1 MSEDIINRVAK
12 SGIVSIDLGEYYP
25 VEEIAELDLKPWLF
39 KGLILKEADFRKDIE
54 EYNWQQ
60 FNGKRVAVFCSAD
73 AIIPVWAYM
82 LISMKL
88 TGAAKGIVFGSKS
101 NLLSQYYHDTLNKI
115 DLSEYKGHRIVI
127 KGCGDKDVPESAYLE
142 ITQLLVPIAKTIMY
156 GEPCS
161 TVPVYKSKPGY
172 KS

>member
-1 MSEDIINRVAK
+1 MDDIINRVAK
-12 SGIVSIDLGEYYP
+12 SGIESIDLGEYYP
-25 VEEIAELDLKPWLF
+25 KEEIAEIDLKDWLF

-60 FNGKRVAVFCSAD
+60 FSNKLVAVFCSAD

-88 TGAAKGIVFGSKS
+88 APIAKTIVFGDK
-101 NLLSQYYHDTLNKI
+101 NKLLSQYYHDTLSKL
-115 DLSEYKGHRIVI
+115 DLSFYKDKRTVI

-142 ITQLLVPIAKTIMY
+142 ITGLLVPIAKSIMY

-161 TVPVYKSKPGY
+161 TVPVWKRGK
-172 KS
+172 